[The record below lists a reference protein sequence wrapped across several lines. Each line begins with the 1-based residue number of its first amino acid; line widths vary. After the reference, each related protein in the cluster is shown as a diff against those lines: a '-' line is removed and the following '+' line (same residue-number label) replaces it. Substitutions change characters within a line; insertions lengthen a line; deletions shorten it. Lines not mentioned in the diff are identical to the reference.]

1 MPIRAV
7 IVEDEPLSR
16 QYICALL
23 RNVPGIEILDNAATE
38 QEAISKINSL
48 NPDLVLLDLEL
59 HSGTGL
65 EVARNIV
72 SPDTNIIFTTALDHQ
87 ATRIIRISG
96 MPFLQKPIDAQELEM
111 IILHSQRRNK
121 ALKAK
126 QFSYLLE
133 TLGNN
138 NLPVHIHIPEEQE
151 GDNTIIDDM
160 LIIQSPDKTCK
171 ITKTDNSIVSTCLSL
186 KDFEEMLCE
195 FNFFRTNVSTIVNM
209 KHVETGILPGA
220 FITMNNGE
228 RVELSLKKR
237 DAFMQKLNGL
247 S

>member
-1 MPIRAV
+1 MLMRAV

-23 RNVPGIEILDNAATE
+23 RNIPGIEILDTAATE
-38 QEAISKINSL
+38 QEAIGKINSL
-48 NPDLVLLDLEL
+48 TPNLVLLDLEL

-65 EVARNIV
+65 EVVRNIV
-72 SPDTNIIFTTALDHQ
+72 SPDTNIIFTTALDHH

-111 IILHSQRRNK
+111 LVEHSQRRNK
-121 ALKAK
+121 ALKEK
-126 QFSYLLE
+126 QFFYLLE

-151 GDNTIIDDM
+151 GDNTIIDDIV
-160 LIIQSPDKTCK
+160 IIQSSDKTSK
-171 ITKTDNSIVSTCLSL
+171 ITKADNSIISTCLRL

-195 FNFFRTNVSTIVNM
+195 FNFFRANASTLVNIKHISTEIV
-209 KHVETGILPGA
+209 PGE
-220 FITMNNGE
+220 FITMNNGAT
-228 RVELSLKKR
+228 VDLSLKKR
-237 DAFMQKLNGL
+237 EAFMQKLNGL

>member
-1 MPIRAV
+1 MSIRTV

-23 RNVPGIEILDNAATE
+23 RNIPGVEILDTATTE
-38 QEAISKINSL
+38 EEAISKINSL

-65 EVARNIV
+65 EVARNIK

-111 IILHSQRRNK
+111 LIGHSQARNK
-121 ALKAK
+121 ALKEK

-133 TLGNN
+133 TLGNEN
-138 NLPVHIHIPEEQE
+138 IPLHMHIPEEKESKQ
-151 GDNTIIDDM
+151 TFIDDM
-160 LIIQSPDKTCK
+160 LIIQSQEKTST
-171 ITKTDNSIVSTCLSL
+171 ITKTNNSIVSTCLSL

-195 FNFFRTNVSTIVNM
+195 FNFFRVNVSTIVNM
-209 KHVETGILPGA
+209 KHISTEIIPGE
-220 FITMNNGE
+220 FITMNNGAT
-228 RVELSLKKR
+228 VELSSKKR
-237 DAFMQKLNGL
+237 DAFMQKLN
-247 S
+247 SSN

>member
-23 RNVPGIEILDNAATE
+23 RNIPGVEILDTAATE

-65 EVARNIV
+65 EVARNIK
-72 SPDTNIIFTTALDHQ
+72 SSDTNIIFTTALDHH

-111 IILHSQRRNK
+111 LVEHSQRRNK
-121 ALKAK
+121 ALKEK

-133 TLGNN
+133 TLGNEN
-138 NLPVHIHIPEEQE
+138 IPLHMHIPEEKESKQ
-151 GDNTIIDDM
+151 TFIDDM
-160 LIIQSPDKTCK
+160 LIIQSQEKTST
-171 ITKTDNSIVSTCLSL
+171 ITKTNNSIVSTCLSL

-195 FNFFRTNVSTIVNM
+195 FNFFRVNVSTIVNM
-209 KHVETGILPGA
+209 KHISTEIIPGE
-220 FITMNNGE
+220 FITMNNGAT
-228 RVELSLKKR
+228 VELSSKKR
-237 DAFMQKLNGL
+237 DAFMQKLN
-247 S
+247 SSN

>member
-1 MPIRAV
+1 MPIRTV

-23 RNVPGIEILDNAATE
+23 RNIPGVEILDTAATE
-38 QEAISKINSL
+38 QEAIIKINL
-48 NPDLVLLDLEL
+48 LTPDLVLLDLEL

-65 EVARNIV
+65 EVARNIK

-96 MPFLQKPIDAQELEM
+96 IPFLQKPIDAQELEM
-111 IILHSQRRNK
+111 LIGHSQRRNK

-126 QFSYLLE
+126 QFSNLLE
-133 TLGNN
+133 TLGNEN
-138 NLPVHIHIPEEQE
+138 IPLHIHIPEEKESEQ
-151 GDNTIIDDM
+151 TFIDDM
-160 LIIQSPDKTCK
+160 LIIQSQEKTST
-171 ITKTDNSIVSTCLSL
+171 ITKTNNSIISTCLSL

-195 FNFFRTNVSTIVNM
+195 FNFFRTNVATIVNM
-209 KHVETGILPGA
+209 KHINTALLTGA

-237 DAFMQKLNGL
+237 DAFMQKLN
-247 S
+247 SSN